1 MQFCGDHQPGRRAW
15 RAVLAVILALA
26 AVGFGACGDDDSGG
40 GESGSGAGK
49 NGGLESTS
57 LKVGILKIGDV
68 LPYWAATEKGFF
80 KKQGLTVETVEMAGG
95 AAIQPAVQSGQLD
108 LGWSN
113 VVSVVLAKSKGFDFR
128 FFTGGVFLGPDHYQN
143 QTVLVKKDSPIANP
157 AQLVG
162 KTIGFNLLGGINE
175 LAVRA
180 TLQRQGIDPKK
191 VKMVELGTPQ
201 VVPPLV
207 QGRVD
212 AVAANEPQITIGRQN
227 DSVRILMPDPFRT
240 LSEKPFLAGFMSTS
254 KWLDEHPKTAAAFSR
269 AIAEAGRWVDANPDD
284 AHALLSKHTGIPAA
298 VVNKMT
304 PSIPKPTVAAAD
316 IQPWINAAKEFGL
329 TSKTFPPNDVLWQPT
344 QAKG

>member
-1 MQFCGDHQPGRRAW
+1 MQSASSHHPRWKVAL
-15 RAVLAVILALA
+15 AVVLALG
-26 AVGFGACGDDDSGG
+26 AVVLGACGGSD
-40 GESGSGAGK
+40 GESSGAGK
-49 NGGLESTS
+49 NGLESAA

-68 LPYWAATEKGFF
+68 LPYWAADEKGFF
-80 KKQGLTVETVEMAGG
+80 KKQGLSVKTVEMAGG
-95 AAIQPAVQSGQLD
+95 AAIQPAVQAGQLD

-113 VVSVVLAKSKGFDFR
+113 VVSVVLAKSKGFDFK
-128 FFTGGVFLGPDHYQN
+128 FFSGGVFLGPGHYQN
-143 QTVLVKKDSPIANP
+143 QVVLVKKDSPITNP

-180 TLQRQGIDPKK
+180 TLQHDGIDPGK

-227 DSVRILMPDPFRT
+227 DSVRILMPNPFGT
-240 LSEKPFLAGFMSTS
+240 LSKEPFLAGFMSTS
-254 KWLDEHPKTAAAFSR
+254 KWLDGHPKTAAAFSR
-269 AIAEAGRWVDANPDD
+269 ALAEAGRWVDQNPD
-284 AHALLSKHTGIPAA
+284 AANQILSKHTGIPPA

-304 PSIPKPTVAAAD
+304 PSIPKATVAPDD
-316 IQPWINAAKEFGL
+316 IQPWIAGAKQFGL
-329 TSKTFPPNDVLWQPT
+329 TKKTFPPADVLWNGT

>member
-1 MQFCGDHQPGRRAW
+1 MQFAGSHHPGRDTW
-15 RAVLAVILALA
+15 RAAFAATLALA
-26 AVGFGACGDDDSGG
+26 VAGLAACGGGGSSGG
-40 GESGSGAGK
+40 TSSTK
-49 NGGLESTS
+49 NGLESTS

-68 LPYWAATEKGFF
+68 LPYWAADEKGFF
-80 KKQGLTVETVEMAGG
+80 KKQGLSVKTVEMAGG

-113 VVSVVLAKSKGFDFR
+113 VVSVVLAKSKGFDFK
-128 FFTGGVFLGPDHYQN
+128 FFTGGVFLGPGHYQN
-143 QTVLVKKDSPIANP
+143 QTVLVKKDSPITNP

-180 TLQRQGIDPKK
+180 TLQRAGIDPKK

-240 LSEKPFLAGFMSTS
+240 LAKEPFLAGFMSTS
-254 KWLDEHPKTAAAFSR
+254 KWLDSHPKTAAAFSR
-269 AIAEAGRWVDANPDD
+269 AIADAGRWVEDNPDA
-284 AHALLSKHTGIPAA
+284 AHQLLSKHTGIPAA
-298 VVNKMT
+298 VVDKMV
-304 PSIPKPTVAAAD
+304 PSIPKPTVTAAD
-316 IQPWINAAKEFGL
+316 IKPWIDGAKQFGL
-329 TSKTFPPNDVLWQPT
+329 TTKTFPPAEVLWNGA
-344 QAKG
+344 QAKS